1 VVRSCARA
9 ASAGHG
15 AARGDRLVSA
25 LPVSG
30 TKRGGAGTG
39 RRAGR
44 FELRSVLG
52 RGAQATV
59 WLGYDPRLQR
69 EVAVKVINPNADAAS
84 VAQWLDEARAVS
96 RLSHP
101 NIVPVFEAD
110 QDGDVSFMVFEYV
123 TGSTLTDLLRQRGKL
138 PEREAAALMRD
149 VLDAIGT
156 AHAQGIVHRDLKPSN
171 ILMDAQGR
179 PRVMDFGIAARVSDA
194 HDGRVVGSPGYIS
207 PEAISGAAPHPLMD
221 VFAAG
226 MMLGQMICGRPML
239 DERDPYRALER
250 IVNEDIAW
258 PLDTPLPG
266 ARSVKDPTD
275 VALRAIVMRAV
286 SRDPTRRPESA
297 RAFRDALHEWL
308 DPAPVGTDGGDR
320 ATLEFL
326 LRRMRHKSDFPA
338 LSDAVVRIQRVT
350 HSEDASIASVTDEIV
365 RDVALT
371 NKLLRLV
378 NTTHFRNAG
387 AGTIASVPRA
397 VSLVGLSGIRTM
409 ALSLVLLEHME
420 DKSHVQRLKETF
432 LMAMMTGT
440 LCDELTPSMKAHDEP
455 FLAGMMAQL
464 GRLLT
469 EFYFPEEAT
478 LIRRRL
484 EPAWQRGEWSNAVE
498 DRAVAEVLGLTYEQL
513 GIGVT
518 KVWGLPDSLRR
529 AIARP
534 AGDPPSRSVDQAADR
549 LRWCVQASS
558 ELSQALMQAP
568 VEGLSARISAIGERF
583 SRSLNLPKE
592 QFEAAVRSAQS
603 HLQSMSIDLGIDLK
617 ADSKAHRLL
626 PQPLAVPT
634 GNRNPA
640 PAPLPRPADAAM
652 AYPAAVVSGGVSAG
666 SPSAASPAGGDDQ
679 ATMVMP
685 ADAAR
690 RATQAQS
697 DAAMPAATPDASS
710 ESNSRMLALE
720 NGIASITSSLAG
732 DSFKLNEVLR
742 AILDTMHKAL
752 GFRCVIFGLRDPKT
766 GVITGRLALGP
777 AASALSAQF
786 RVDVNANGPVDLLSV
801 ACKKATDTLI
811 SDALA
816 DNVRTRLPTW
826 LQREQGARS
835 FVLLPM
841 TMKSA
846 PFALIYADCDT
857 AGGIVLG
864 DRELSLLR
872 TLRNQAVMAFK
883 TVG

>member
-1 VVRSCARA
+1 M
-9 ASAGHG
+9 
-15 AARGDRLVSA
+15 SA
-25 LPVSG
+25 LPMTRPAVP
-30 TKRGGAGTG
+30 AGG

-44 FELRSVLG
+44 FELRHVLG

-69 EVAVKVINPNADAAS
+69 EVAVKVINPDADAAS
-84 VAQWLDEARAVS
+84 VARWLDEARAVS
-96 RLSHP
+96 RLAHP

-123 TGSTLTDLLRQRGKL
+123 TGPTLTDLLRQRGKL

-149 VLDAIGT
+149 VLDAIAT
-156 AHAQGIVHRDLKPSN
+156 AHGQGIVHRDLKPSN

-194 HDGRVVGSPGYIS
+194 HDGRIVGSPGYIS
-207 PEAISGAAPHPLMD
+207 PEAITGAAPHPLMD

-250 IVNEDIAW
+250 VVKEDMVW
-258 PLDTPLPG
+258 PLDALSAG
-266 ARSVKDPTD
+266 ARSGKDTTD
-275 VALRAIVMRAV
+275 DALRALVMRAV
-286 SRDPTRRPESA
+286 ARDPGRRPESA
-297 RAFRDALHEWL
+297 RVFRDALHEWL
-308 DPAPVGTDGGDR
+308 DPVPIGDGGDR

-338 LSDAVVRIQRVT
+338 LSDAVARIQRVT
-350 HSEDASIASVTDEIV
+350 QSEEATLAGVTDEIV

-378 NTTHFRNAG
+378 NTAHFNNAG
-387 AGTIASVPRA
+387 AGTIASVSRA
-397 VSLVGLSGIRTM
+397 VSLIGLAGIRTM
-409 ALSLVLLEHME
+409 ALSLVLLEHMQ
-420 DKSHVQRLKETF
+420 DKAHVQRLKEVF

-440 LCDELTPSMKAHDEP
+440 LADELTPSVKAHDEP

-464 GRLLT
+464 GCLLT

-478 LIRRRL
+478 LIRRRT
-484 EPAWQRGEWSNAVE
+484 EPAWQRGEWSPAIE

-513 GIGVT
+513 GIGVA

-534 AGDPPSRSVDQAADR
+534 EGEPPARAVDAPADR
-549 LRWCVQASS
+549 LRWCVMAAG
-558 ELSQALMQAP
+558 ELAHTMLQ
-568 VEGLSARISAIGERF
+568 ESARDLPAKISAIGDRF
-583 SRSLNLPKE
+583 SRALNCPKD
-592 QFEAAVRSAQS
+592 QFESAVRTAQS
-603 HLQSMSIDLGIDLK
+603 HLQSMSADLGIDLK
-617 ADSKAHRLL
+617 ADSKARRFL

-634 GNRNPA
+634 GNVDP
-640 PAPLPRPADAAM
+640 M
-652 AYPAAVVSGGVSAG
+652 AVANA
-666 SPSAASPAGGDDQ
+666 
-679 ATMVMP
+679 
-685 ADAAR
+685 AAR
-690 RATQAQS
+690 AGAATAPPTATS
-697 DAAMPAATPDASS
+697 DAPTMMLAPDTLKAAGTTATGDAPPVAVDTAG
-710 ESNSRMLALE
+710 RMLALE
-720 NGIASITSSLAG
+720 NGIASVTHALAG
-732 DSFKLNEVLR
+732 DTFRLNEVLR
-742 AILDTMHKAL
+742 TILETMHQAL
-752 GFRCVIFGLRDPKT
+752 GFRCIVFGLRDQKT
-766 GVITGRLALGP
+766 GFITGRLGLGE

-786 RVDVNANGPVDLLSV
+786 RIDVNPNGPVDLLAV
-801 ACKKATDTLI
+801 ACKKAADTLI
-811 SDALA
+811 SDASA

-826 LQREQGARS
+826 LQREAGARS

-846 PFALIYADCDT
+846 PFALIYADCAT

-864 DRELSLLR
+864 DRELGLLR

-883 TVG
+883 TAG